1 MEVRQGIRRE
11 SEVQGGEIHLGGGAA
26 MRGVLKKTAFV
37 IPGFLLSDICYSV
50 LSLLGFKWCPGGRR

>member
-1 MEVRQGIRRE
+1 
-11 SEVQGGEIHLGGGAA
+11 